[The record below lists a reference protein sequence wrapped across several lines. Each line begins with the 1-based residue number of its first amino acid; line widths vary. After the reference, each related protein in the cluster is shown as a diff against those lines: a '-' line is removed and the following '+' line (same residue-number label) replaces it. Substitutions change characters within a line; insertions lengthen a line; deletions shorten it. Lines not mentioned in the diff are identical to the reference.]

1 MVKVVKLG
9 VGEGRAGSGLRV
21 GAVGAADEPLGVR
34 PPRTARRSRD
44 RLTRQGRRPRQAR
57 SVPFRLAVV
66 LTALVLVAVCALVSV
81 SVGSSALTLGEIWEY
96 LTHPDASVYDSVIV
110 NTLRPRRT
118 VLGLLV
124 GTALAVAGALMQAV
138 TRNPLAEP
146 GLLGVTSGASLAVV
160 LGSWLTGA
168 TSVPEQF
175 GLAAAGSLAATV
187 VVYLVASLGGAAAS
201 PVRLLL
207 VGVAFSAAASAA
219 IQALLLSSPRTFATF
234 RYWDAGALLRT
245 DVPLGALAAVVAVG
259 TLIAL
264 SCSRGL
270 TNLSL
275 GDDVA
280 AALGTRVVLVRALS
294 LVSLTLLCG
303 AATAAAGP
311 VGFVGLIVPL
321 AASWLM
327 GPHRGW
333 IIVLSALMGPCLV
346 LAADVVGRVISRPGE
361 IQVGLL
367 TAFVGSPVLLVM
379 VLRLKDAR
387 L

>member
-1 MVKVVKLG
+1 M
-9 VGEGRAGSGLRV
+9 
-21 GAVGAADEPLGVR
+21 
-34 PPRTARRSRD
+34 
-44 RLTRQGRRPRQAR
+44 
-57 SVPFRLAVV
+57 PFRLAVV
-66 LTALVLVAVCALVSV
+66 LAALVLVVVCALASV
-81 SVGSSALTLGEIWEY
+81 SVGSSALTLGETWEH
-96 LTHPDASVYDSVIV
+96 LTHPDSSVYDSVIV

-168 TSVPEQF
+168 TSAPEQL
-175 GLAAAGSLAATV
+175 GLAATGSLTATV
-187 VVYLVASLGGAAAS
+187 VVYLVASLGGPATS

-219 IQALLLSSPRTFATF
+219 IQALLLSSPRTFASF

-245 DVPLGALAAVVAVG
+245 DVPLGGLAAVVAVG

-280 AALGTRVVLVRALS
+280 AVLGTRVALVRALS

-311 VGFVGLIVPL
+311 VSFVGLIVPL

-333 IIVLSALMGPCLV
+333 IIVLSALMGPSLV

>member
-1 MVKVVKLG
+1 M
-9 VGEGRAGSGLRV
+9 
-21 GAVGAADEPLGVR
+21 
-34 PPRTARRSRD
+34 
-44 RLTRQGRRPRQAR
+44 
-57 SVPFRLAVV
+57 PFRLAVV